1 MTWDDLPLLEI
12 AVAVPL
18 LLAVPAAFVKDKMT
32 GVWWATAGC
41 GLALLAAAAAWAV
54 QHFTPSQGG
63 GPLFRVDELSAPLLP
78 VVALLHL
85 LTAATTSRSKAERFA
100 PARFLLSLALRLA
113 AFSTLDPNLLVPLL
127 IACVVPPYFD
137 LRGRGKPTRV
147 YAVHMAVFAAL
158 LSLGWV
164 AGAAGQRESGA
175 VLFVLAALVR
185 GGVLPAQVWV
195 PDLFANGSLSSALL
209 SVGPLVGVYAAVRL
223 AVPDAPAW
231 VLPVVTVLS
240 LVTAVYS
247 AGMAVV
253 QTDVRRFVAHLF
265 VSFASLVFVGLE
277 VHTRESSTGAL
288 ALWFSLMLSATG
300 LGLVVRA
307 VEDRFGRLSLTTHLG
322 LYERSPLL
330 AVGFLVCG
338 LACVGFPG
346 TVGFVSAELLVDG
359 TLHANPWVGVTVI
372 AVSALNGIAVL
383 RDFWRLFTGRRA
395 SAGAGDMPLSLTER
409 LTVVGLCVL
418 LVAGGLYP
426 QPELDSRIRAVD
438 ALFPPGDRPAGD
450 APPPHAN

>member
-1 MTWDDLPLLEI
+1 MTWDTLPWLEI
-12 AVAVPL
+12 AVALPL
-18 LLAVPAAFVKDKMT
+18 LLAAPAAVARSKFA
-32 GVWWATAGC
+32 GARWAAVGS
-41 GLALLAAAAAWAV
+41 GLALLATAAAWAA
-54 QHFTPSQGG
+54 QHLADSAGG

-85 LTAATTSRSKAERFA
+85 LTAAATSRSKAEGFA

-113 AFSTLDPNLLVPLL
+113 AFGTLDPNLLVPLL

-137 LRGRGKPTRV
+137 LRSRGRPTRV
-147 YAVHMAVFAAL
+147 YLVHMAAFAVL
-158 LSLGWV
+158 LLGGWAV
-164 AGAAGQRESGA
+164 SATGQREAGA

-185 GGVLPAQVWV
+185 GGVLPAHVWV

-231 VLPVVTVLS
+231 VLPVVTGLS
-240 LVTAVYS
+240 LVTAVYA
-247 AGMAVV
+247 AGLAVV
-253 QTDVRRFVAHLF
+253 QADVRRVVAHLF

-277 VHTRESSTGAL
+277 VHTPESSVGAL
-288 ALWFSLMLSATG
+288 ALWFSLMPAATG

-307 VEDRFGRLSLTTHLG
+307 TEDRFGRLTLAAHHG

-383 RDFWRLFTGRRA
+383 RAFWRLFTGRRVA
-395 SAGAGDMPLSLTER
+395 ADAPPLPLSRAER
-409 LTVVGLCVL
+409 VAVAGLCVL
-418 LVAGGLYP
+418 LVTGGLYP
-426 QPELDSRIRAVD
+426 QPELDSRTKASEV
-438 ALFPPGDRPAGD
+438 LFSTGDRPTHAG
-450 APPPHAN
+450 PPAHGG

>member
-1 MTWDDLPLLEI
+1 MTWHDLPWLEF

-18 LLAVPAAFVKDKMT
+18 LFALPAALVKQKMA
-32 GVWWATAGC
+32 GVRWAAAGS
-41 GLALLAAAAAWAV
+41 GLALLATAVAWAV
-54 QHFTPSQGG
+54 QHFTDSAGG

-85 LTAATTSRSKAERFA
+85 LTAATTSRSKAERLA

-113 AFSTLDPNLLVPLL
+113 AFAALQSWLLIPLL

-137 LRGRGKPTRV
+137 LRSRGKPTRV
-147 YAVHMAVFAAL
+147 YAVHMAAFVL
-158 LSLGWV
+158 LLLLGWV
-164 AGAAGQRESGA
+164 TSAAGQKELGA

-185 GGVLPAQVWV
+185 GGVLPAHVWV
-195 PDLFANGSLSSALL
+195 SDLFANGSLSSALL

-247 AGMAVV
+247 AGLAVV
-253 QTDVRRFVAHLF
+253 QTELRRFIAHLF

-277 VHTRESSTGAL
+277 VHTIESSTGAL

-307 VEDRFGRLSLTTHLG
+307 VEDRYGRLSLNVHHG

-359 TLHANPWVGVTVI
+359 TLHANPWVGVSVI
-372 AVSALNGIAVL
+372 AVAALNGIAVL
-383 RDFWRLFTGRRA
+383 RAFWMLFTGRRVPA
-395 SAGAGDMPLSLTER
+395 TAAELPLSRAER
-409 LTVVGLCVL
+409 LAVVGLCVL

-426 QPELDSRIRAVD
+426 QPELDSRVKAAD
-438 ALFPPGDRPAGD
+438 ALFLVGASDTRE
-450 APPPHAN
+450 

>member
-1 MTWDDLPLLEI
+1 MTWHDLPWLEI
-12 AVAVPL
+12 AVGLPL
-18 LLAVPAAFVKDKMT
+18 LLAVPAALAKSRMA

-41 GLALLAAAAAWAV
+41 GLSVLATAIAWAV
-54 QHFTPSQGG
+54 QHWAGG
-63 GPLFRVDELSAPLLP
+63 RGSGPLLRVDELSAPLLP

-85 LTAATTSRSKAERFA
+85 LTAATTSRQKAERFA
-100 PARFLLSLALRLA
+100 PARFLLSLGMRLA
-113 AFSTLDPNLLVPLL
+113 VFAAMQTWLLVPLL
-127 IACVVPPYFD
+127 VAAVVPPFFD
-137 LRGRGKPTRV
+137 LRVRGKPTRV
-147 YAVHMAVFAAL
+147 YVIHMAAFTL
-158 LSLGWV
+158 LLLLGW
-164 AGAAGQRESGA
+164 GLSAAGMKEAGA

-185 GGVLPAQVWV
+185 GGVLPAHVWV
-195 PDLFANGSLSSALL
+195 PDLFANGSLNSALL

-223 AVPDAPAW
+223 AMPDAPAW
-231 VLPVVTVLS
+231 VLPLVTVLS

-247 AGMAVV
+247 AGLAVV
-253 QTDVRRFVAHLF
+253 QTEVRRFIAHLF

-277 VHTRESSTGAL
+277 VHTTESSTGAL

-307 VEDRFGRLSLTTHLG
+307 VEDRYGRLPLNAHHG

-359 TLHANPWVGVTVI
+359 TLHANPWVGVSVI

-383 RDFWRLFTGRRA
+383 RAFWLLFTGRRA
-395 SAGAGDMPLSLTER
+395 PAGAAELPLSRPER
-409 LTVVGLCVL
+409 LAVIGLCVL

-426 QPELDSRIRAVD
+426 QPELDSRIKAVD
-438 ALFPPGDRPAGD
+438 VLFPAGD
-450 APPPHAN
+450 RQPHEH

>member
-1 MTWDDLPLLEI
+1 MTWDTLPWLET
-12 AVAVPL
+12 AVTAPL
-18 LLAVPAAFVKDKMT
+18 LLAAPAALARSKAT
-32 GVWWATAGC
+32 GVRWATAGC
-41 GLALLAAAAAWAV
+41 GLALLAAAVAWAA
-54 QHFTPSQGG
+54 QHWTGGQGG

-85 LTAATTSRSKAERFA
+85 LTAATTSRQKAERFA
-100 PARFLLSLALRLA
+100 PARFLFTLALRLA
-113 AFSTLDPNLLVPLL
+113 TFATLTTGLLVPLL
-127 IACVVPPYFD
+127 IAAAVPAYFD
-137 LRGRGKPTRV
+137 LRERGKPTRV
-147 YAVHMAVFAAL
+147 YAAHMAAFAL
-158 LSLGWV
+158 LLLLGW
-164 AGAAGQRESGA
+164 GLTAAGVKEVGA
-175 VLFVLAALVR
+175 VLFVSAALVR
-185 GGVLPAQVWV
+185 GGVLPVHVWI
-195 PDLFANGSLSSALL
+195 PDLFANGSLNSALL

-231 VLPVVTVLS
+231 VLPAVTVLS

-247 AGMAVV
+247 AGLAVV

-277 VHTRESSTGAL
+277 VHTTESSTGAL

-307 VEDRFGRLSLTTHLG
+307 VEDRYGRLSLTAYHG

-346 TVGFVSAELLVDG
+346 TLGFVSAELLVDG
-359 TLHANPWVGVTVI
+359 TLHANPWVGVSVI
-372 AVSALNGIAVL
+372 AVGALNGIAVL
-383 RDFWRLFTGRRA
+383 RAFWLLFTGRRA
-395 SAGAGDMPLSLTER
+395 GSSADLPLSRPER

-426 QPELDSRIRAVD
+426 QPELDSRIKAADV
-438 ALFPPGDRPAGD
+438 LFPAGGRPPHD
-450 APPPHAN
+450 TPPPHGV

>member
-1 MTWDDLPLLEI
+1 MTWHELPWLEI

-18 LLAVPAAFVKDKMT
+18 LLAVPAALVRSKVA
-32 GVWWATAGC
+32 GVRWASLGC
-41 GLALLAAAAAWAV
+41 GLAVLASAVAWAA
-54 QHFTPSQGG
+54 QHWLGGQGS

-85 LTAATTSRSKAERFA
+85 LTAATTSRSKAERFD
-100 PARFLLSLALRLA
+100 PARFLLALALRLA

-127 IACVVPPYFD
+127 VACVVPPYFD
-137 LRGRGKPTRV
+137 LRSRGKPTRV
-147 YAVHMAVFAAL
+147 YAVHMAGFAVL
-158 LSLGWV
+158 LLAGW
-164 AGAAGQRESGA
+164 GLTAAGMKEAGA

-185 GGVLPAQVWV
+185 GGVLPAHVWV

-223 AVPDAPAW
+223 AVPNAPEW

-247 AGMAVV
+247 AGLAVV

-277 VHTRESSTGAL
+277 VHTAESSTGAL
-288 ALWFSLMLSATG
+288 ALWFSLLLSATG

-307 VEDRFGRLSLTTHLG
+307 TEDRFGRLSLATHHG

-346 TVGFVSAELLVDG
+346 TVGFVSAELLIDG
-359 TLHANPWVGVTVI
+359 TLHANPWVGVAVI
-372 AVSALNGIAVL
+372 AVGGLNGIAVL
-383 RDFWRLFTGRRA
+383 RAFWLLFTGRRA
-395 SAGAGDMPLSLTER
+395 ASAAALPLSRSER
-409 LTVVGLCVL
+409 LTVVGLCVV
-418 LVAGGLYP
+418 LVAAGLYP
-426 QPELDSRIRAVD
+426 QPELDSRVKAVD
-438 ALFPPGDRPAGD
+438 AMFPAGHHSATG
-450 APPPHAN
+450 APPLLEE

>member
-1 MTWDDLPLLEI
+1 MTWHHLPWLEM
-12 AVAVPL
+12 AVTVPL
-18 LLAVPAAFVKDKMT
+18 LLAVPAAVARSKFA
-32 GVWWATAGC
+32 GVRWAAVGC
-41 GLALLAAAAAWAV
+41 GLALLASAAAWGV
-54 QHFTPSQGG
+54 QHFTDGAGG

-85 LTAATTSRSKAERFA
+85 LTAATTSRSKAERFD

-127 IACVVPPYFD
+127 VACVVPPYFD
-137 LRGRGKPTRV
+137 LRSRGKPTRV
-147 YAVHMAVFAAL
+147 YAVHMAAFAVL
-158 LSLGWV
+158 LLGGW
-164 AGAAGQRESGA
+164 AISAAGQRELGA
-175 VLFVLAALVR
+175 VLFVVAALVR
-185 GGVLPAQVWV
+185 GGVLPAHVWV

-247 AGMAVV
+247 AGLAVV
-253 QTDVRRFVAHLF
+253 QADVRRFVAHLF
-265 VSFASLVFVGLE
+265 VSFSSLVFVGLE
-277 VHTRESSTGAL
+277 VHTAESCTGAL
-288 ALWFSLMLSATG
+288 ALWFSLLLSATG

-307 VEDRFGRLSLTTHLG
+307 TEDRFGRLSLTGHLG

-372 AVSALNGIAVL
+372 AVAALNGIAVM
-383 RDFWRLFTGRRA
+383 RAFWLLFTGRRA
-395 SAGAGDMPLSLTER
+395 TVGAPTLPLSRAER
-409 LTVVGLCVL
+409 VSVVGLCVL

-426 QPELDSRIRAVD
+426 QPELDSRIKAADV
-438 ALFPPGDRPAGD
+438 LFSAGDRPTHNGESL
-450 APPPHAN
+450 HGE